1 MLSEINFDI
10 KIIANNYVSNIV
22 SLLQFIFF
30 SLEGN
35 NIQHSMLDNPDNN
48 NISIHNYDKDWLP
61 TFML

>member
-1 MLSEINFDI
+1 MLSEINFDL

-30 SLEGN
+30 SLKGN